1 MVFFAAFLIGTA
13 FAGSDASQ
21 PEGDTGAP
29 GEEPQFLLVPTAIP
43 GQPALMSLAYLN
55 IRQGSGTDFLSY
67 GLMQPGQTAQVVGK
81 NAEQTW
87 WAINYPSGTDGI
99 GWCSAEYVVTQDAE
113 EVPVIE

>member
-1 MVFFAAFLIGTA
+1 MSTEQGGSSTKILWAILIILAAVMVFFAAFLIGTA

-81 NAEQTW
+81 NA
-87 WAINYPSGTDGI
+87 
-99 GWCSAEYVVTQDAE
+99 
-113 EVPVIE
+113 